1 MRVHAKLL
9 QSCLT
14 LCDPMTCSLP
24 SSSVCG
30 ILHIR
35 ILEWVALLGDLP
47 NPGIEPRC
55 PTLQADSLLSEPP
68 GKPVDRCSNLLYSL
82 VISLCHLHDPRVEGT
97 EDTHSRGDSGV
108 LELLLAP

>member
-1 MRVHAKLL
+1 MDQQLQVVTKSVPHPEPSSLL
-9 QSCLT
+9 PPHTIPLGRSSALAPSIQYRASNLDWQ
-14 LCDPMTCSLP
+14 LDSLP
-24 SSSVCG
+24 LV
-30 ILHIR
+30 
-35 ILEWVALLGDLP
+35 
-47 NPGIEPRC
+47 
-55 PTLQADSLLSEPP
+55 PP